1 MSTTTKG
8 TYTIGFEALTVDCI
22 IGINDSERVTPQPL
36 VVDLHARLRK
46 REKTLTGDATN
57 DDHENGDEGGDDDD
71 DTKAGIVINYSALAA
86 CCRRVVVEG
95 RFGLLETAA
104 RRIADGVVRE
114 YGQQV
119 EWVRV
124 NLRKPRALPDAVATV
139 SYEIAP

>member
-1 MSTTTKG
+1 MNIATKG

-36 VVDLHARLRK
+36 IIDLHARLRK
-46 REKTLTGDATN
+46 NEKSETGIPA
-57 DDHENGDEGGDDDD
+57 DDDEEHKD
-71 DTKAGIVINYSALAA
+71 NDTKAAIVINYSALAA

-104 RRIADGVVRE
+104 RRIADGVARE
-114 YGQQV
+114 YAQQV

-124 NLRKPRALPDAVATV
+124 HLRKPKALPDAVATV
-139 SYEIAP
+139 SYEIAL

>member
-8 TYTIGFEALTVDCI
+8 TYTIGFEALTIECI

-36 VVDLHARLRK
+36 VIDLHARLRQK
-46 REKTLTGDATN
+46 GESETGAPVN
-57 DDHENGDEGGDDDD
+57 DEEHED
-71 DTKAGIVINYSALAA
+71 DTKAAIVINYSALAA

-104 RRIADGVVRE
+104 RRIADGVMHE

-124 NLRKPRALPDAVATV
+124 HLRKPKALPDAVATV
-139 SYEIAP
+139 SYEIAL